1 MRTSEMW
8 LRNTGKKTEYLLR
21 ILFGAYIAGLLWVTL
36 FSRIGNEYR
45 GFLYPFY
52 SYGEILKGNKRFF
65 FENAGNIVLFI
76 PLGIILKS
84 VGVKSIKRATMIGL
98 ASSLF
103 IEISQ
108 TFFLLEYLSVM
119 ISCIIR

>member
-1 MRTSEMW
+1 MR

-21 ILFGAYIAGLLWVTL
+21 ILF
-36 FSRIGNEYR
+36 SEYR
-45 GFLYPFY
+45 GFLYPFC

-119 ISCIIR
+119 ISCIIQ